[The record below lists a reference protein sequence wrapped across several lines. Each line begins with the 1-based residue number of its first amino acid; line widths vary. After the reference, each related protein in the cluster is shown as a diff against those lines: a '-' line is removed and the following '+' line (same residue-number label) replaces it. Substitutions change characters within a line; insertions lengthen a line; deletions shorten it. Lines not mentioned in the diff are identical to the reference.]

1 MKEVLTFLTALAVLA
16 IAQTLTTAL
25 GIVLCIFALM
35 GVVAFPRQTFQLIA
49 SLGLLVLALREP
61 AVCAAA
67 LGAIG
72 VAAVIA
78 DRIGRSR
85 ARKAVK
91 TPRLLPAPAARDT

>member
-1 MKEVLTFLTALAVLA
+1 MREFMTFLTAVVILA

-25 GIVLCIFALM
+25 GIVLLIFALM
-35 GVVAFPRQTFQLIA
+35 GVVAFPRQTFGLVA

-72 VAAVIA
+72 VATVAT
-78 DRIGRSR
+78 DRLRRRS
-85 ARKAVK
+85 VDPS
-91 TPRLLPAPAARDT
+91 TTVVPLLRRPGELR